1 MTDPDRGVARQ
12 AILADFRRKRL
23 PEMSDRGQ
31 EFERYNRYQPVYGRI
46 LLLSGKSDKTVLSK
60 RDRSILSELQRDGR
74 QTMQQLAEKVGMSS
88 SACWRRVR
96 SLEEEGV
103 IERYAVQVNARKAGF
118 GLSSMTLVSLARHE
132 QKNVDNFVREVMRHP
147 EVLEC
152 FATSG
157 EADFHLRVV
166 VEDMDAYNRFLD
178 DFIFRLPGVS
188 QVRSNIVLK
197 EIKADTALPFRDL

>member
-1 MTDPDRGVARQ
+1 MLNRKDR
-12 AILADFRRKRL
+12 AILR
-23 PEMSDRGQ
+23 
-31 EFERYNRYQPVYGRI
+31 
-46 LLLSGKSDKTVLSK
+46 
-60 RDRSILSELQRDGR
+60 ELQQDSRL
-74 QTMQQLAEKVGMSS
+74 TMQQLADKVGVSS

-96 SLEEEGV
+96 SLEESGV
-103 IERYAVQVNARKAGF
+103 IDRYAVQVNARKAGF
-118 GLSSMTLVSLARHE
+118 GLSSMTHVSLARHE
-132 QKNVDNFVREVMRHP
+132 RKNVETFVKEVLRHP

-197 EIKADTALPFRDL
+197 EIKADTALPFRD

>member
-1 MTDPDRGVARQ
+1 MMLERKDRL
-12 AILADFRRKRL
+12 IL
-23 PEMSDRGQ
+23 G
-31 EFERYNRYQPVYGRI
+31 
-46 LLLSGKSDKTVLSK
+46 
-60 RDRSILSELQRDGR
+60 ELQRDSR
-74 QTMQQLAEKVGMSS
+74 LTMQQLADKVGMSS

-103 IERYAVQVNARKAGF
+103 IDRYAAILDTKKAGF
-118 GLSSMTLVSLARHE
+118 TLSSMTLVTLARHE
-132 QKNVDNFVREVMRHP
+132 ERHVENFIKEVMRHP

-166 VEDMDAYNRFLD
+166 VEDMDAYNSFLD

-188 QVRSNIVLK
+188 QVRSDIVLK
-197 EIKADTALPFRDL
+197 EIKVDTALPFRN

>member
-1 MTDPDRGVARQ
+1 MLSRKDREL
-12 AILADFRRKRL
+12 LA
-23 PEMSDRGQ
+23 
-31 EFERYNRYQPVYGRI
+31 
-46 LLLSGKSDKTVLSK
+46 
-60 RDRSILSELQRDGR
+60 ELQRDSR
-74 QTMQQLAEKVGMSS
+74 QTMQQLAERVGMSS

-96 SLEEEGV
+96 SLEERGV
-103 IERYAVQVNARKAGF
+103 IERYAVLVNPRNAGF
-118 GLSSMTLVSLARHE
+118 SLSSMTLVSLARHE
-132 QKNVDNFVREVMRHP
+132 QKNVDTFVREVLQHP

-166 VEDMDAYNRFLD
+166 VEDIDAYNKFLD

-197 EIKADTALPFRDL
+197 EIKADTALPFRV